1 MSLDSTTNLGAGSE
15 LFGDLRKNWG
25 WLLALGIVFI
35 ILGTI
40 GLGMTFALT
49 VVSLLV
55 FGVLLLVGGV
65 IQIVQAVKVKG
76 WKSVLWHVLMAV
88 LYLLAGIAVLTDPVL
103 ASLVLTLMLA
113 GAIAAIG
120 IIRVVVAIQHRDTK
134 GWIWSLLSG
143 IVSIVLGVLIYVQW
157 PISALWLIGLFV
169 AIDLIVHGWSY
180 IFLALAAREAGK
192 SAAGA
197 AAAPAST

>member
-1 MSLDSTTNLGAGSE
+1 VSQQTATTPGAGPE
-15 LFGDLRKNWG
+15 LFGDLRNNWG

-49 VVSLLV
+49 VASLLV
-55 FGVLLLVGGV
+55 FGVLLLVGGGV
-65 IQIVQAVKVKG
+65 QIVQAIKDKG
-76 WKSVLWHVLMAV
+76 WKSVVWHLLMAL
-88 LYLLAGIAVLTDPVL
+88 LYLLAGIAVLGDPVL

-134 GWIWSLLSG
+134 GWVWSLLSG
-143 IVSIVLGVLIYVQW
+143 IVSIVLGILIYSQW
-157 PISALWLIGLFV
+157 PFSALWLIGLFV

-192 SAAGA
+192 SAGA
-197 AAAPAST
+197 SAAPAST

>member
-1 MSLDSTTNLGAGSE
+1 VSQQTATTPGAGSE
-15 LFGDLRKNWG
+15 LFGDLRNNWG

-49 VVSLLV
+49 VASLLV
-55 FGVLLLVGGV
+55 FGVLLLVGGGV
-65 IQIVQAVKVKG
+65 QIVQAIKDKG
-76 WKSVLWHVLMAV
+76 WKSVVWHLLMAL
-88 LYLLAGIAVLTDPVL
+88 LYLLAGIAVLGDPVL

-134 GWIWSLLSG
+134 GWVWSLLSG
-143 IVSIVLGVLIYVQW
+143 IVSIVLGILIYSQW
-157 PISALWLIGLFV
+157 PFSALWLIGLFV

-192 SAAGA
+192 SPGA
-197 AAAPAST
+197 SAAPAST

>member
-1 MSLDSTTNLGAGSE
+1 VSQETATSPGAGSE
-15 LFGDLRKNWG
+15 VFGDLRKNWG

-49 VVSLLV
+49 VASLLV
-55 FGVLLLVGGV
+55 FGVLLLVGGGV
-65 IQIVQAVKVKG
+65 QILQAIKDKG
-76 WKSVLWHVLMAV
+76 WRSVVWHLLMAL
-88 LYLLAGIAVLTDPVL
+88 LYLLAGIAVLGDPVL

-120 IIRVVVAIQHRDTK
+120 IIRVVVAIQHRDMK
-134 GWIWSLLSG
+134 GWVWSLLSG
-143 IVSIVLGVLIYVQW
+143 IVSIVLGVLIYAQYPV
-157 PISALWLIGLFV
+157 SALWLIGLFV

-180 IFLALAAREAGK
+180 IFLALAARAAGK
-192 SAAGA
+192 AAGTS
-197 AAAPAST
+197 AAPART

>member
-1 MSLDSTTNLGAGSE
+1 MSQETATSPGAGSE
-15 LFGDLRKNWG
+15 VFGDLRKNWG

-49 VVSLLV
+49 VASLLV
-55 FGVLLLVGGV
+55 FGVLLLVGGGV
-65 IQIVQAVKVKG
+65 QILQAIKDKG
-76 WKSVLWHVLMAV
+76 WRSVVWHLLMAL
-88 LYLLAGIAVLTDPVL
+88 LYLLAGIAVLGDPVL

-120 IIRVVVAIQHRDTK
+120 IIRVVVAIQHRDMK
-134 GWIWSLLSG
+134 GWVWSLLSG
-143 IVSIVLGVLIYVQW
+143 IVSIVLGVLIYAQYPV
-157 PISALWLIGLFV
+157 SALWLIGLFV

-180 IFLALAAREAGK
+180 IFLALAARAAGK
-192 SAAGA
+192 AAGTS
-197 AAAPAST
+197 AAPART

>member
-1 MSLDSTTNLGAGSE
+1 MSQQTATTPGAGPE
-15 LFGDLRKNWG
+15 LFGDLRNNWG

-49 VVSLLV
+49 VASLLV
-55 FGVLLLVGGV
+55 FGVLLLVGGGV
-65 IQIVQAVKVKG
+65 QIVQAIKDKG
-76 WKSVLWHVLMAV
+76 WKSVVWHLLMAL
-88 LYLLAGIAVLTDPVL
+88 LYLLAGIAVLGDPVL

-134 GWIWSLLSG
+134 GWVWSLLSG
-143 IVSIVLGVLIYVQW
+143 IVSIVLGILIYSQW
-157 PISALWLIGLFV
+157 PFSALWLIGLFV

-192 SAAGA
+192 SAGA
-197 AAAPAST
+197 SAAPAST

>member
-1 MSLDSTTNLGAGSE
+1 VSQQTATTPGAGSE
-15 LFGDLRKNWG
+15 LFGDLRNNWG

-49 VVSLLV
+49 VASLLV
-55 FGVLLLVGGV
+55 FGVLLLVGGGV
-65 IQIVQAVKVKG
+65 QIVQAIKDKG
-76 WKSVLWHVLMAV
+76 WKSVVWHLLMAL
-88 LYLLAGIAVLTDPVL
+88 LYLLAGIAVLGDPVL

-134 GWIWSLLSG
+134 GWVWSLLSG
-143 IVSIVLGVLIYVQW
+143 IVSIVLGILIYSQW
-157 PISALWLIGLFV
+157 PFSALWLIGLFV

-192 SAAGA
+192 SASTG
-197 AAAPAST
+197 AAPAST

>member
-1 MSLDSTTNLGAGSE
+1 MSQETATSPGAGSE
-15 LFGDLRKNWG
+15 VFGDLRKNWG

-49 VVSLLV
+49 VASLLV
-55 FGVLLLVGGV
+55 FGVLLLVGGGV
-65 IQIVQAVKVKG
+65 QILQAIKDKG
-76 WKSVLWHVLMAV
+76 WRSVVWHLLMAL
-88 LYLLAGIAVLTDPVL
+88 LYLLAGIAVLGDPVL

-120 IIRVVVAIQHRDTK
+120 IIRVVVAIQHRDMK
-134 GWIWSLLSG
+134 GWVWSLLSG
-143 IVSIVLGVLIYVQW
+143 IVSIVLGVLIYAQYPV
-157 PISALWLIGLFV
+157 SALWLIGLFV

-192 SAAGA
+192 AAGTS
-197 AAAPAST
+197 AAPART